1 MTCMYFPCWCRF
13 IDMSDYVDHKIAND
27 NVGYQLLQKAG
38 WMEGAGLG
46 KEQEG
51 ITTPINK

>member
-1 MTCMYFPCWCRF
+1 MTGINKCCFV
-13 IDMSDYVDHKIAND
+13 DLSDYAEHKIADD

-38 WMEGAGLG
+38 WTEGVGLG

>member
-1 MTCMYFPCWCRF
+1 MTCMYFPCWCHF

>member
-1 MTCMYFPCWCRF
+1 MFLLLVLS
-13 IDMSDYVDHKIAND
+13 DLSDYAEHKIDQD

-38 WMEGAGLG
+38 WKEGAGLG

-51 ITTPINK
+51 ITAPINK